1 MSALIEQPVSRR
13 QVLCGIGG
21 LVAGG
26 LLSGALSG
34 CGASTGGG
42 GKGAVT
48 GWIYRP
54 EYKAAIEKILA
65 AFHDDNP
72 TLHVDM
78 SYKPAGQYD
87 TVLKTALVGGSAPDV
102 IATGSAS
109 EIWGDLGVGGNYL
122 HPLDGKIPLDVLTP
136 AAQEAIQYKSHVWA
150 APAQMFRIGI
160 YYQKS
165 VFADHGLQPPKSWAD
180 FSDLCERLGSA
191 GVTPISMAAQD
202 MILPFFFYHLA
213 ANSVLGAQGVQALRN
228 GSRKLT
234 DPDVVEAAQYTL
246 DMSKYFNKGFQAVA
260 YAEGKALFAQGRAA
274 MTVGGSSDY
283 AGYVEINPKIDV
295 GFFGFP
301 SPSGDRQVALDGLSM
316 SFTVNRR
323 SKHLAD
329 AVTFATWLTSER
341 AQRMVLEELGLPSRT
356 GILPTGTDTRST
368 VLKAILQVPDSP
380 SWLDYPEIGE
390 VYSTLTQKGSGLFT
404 GKLSPAQFAALAQ
417 GAVVPST
424 KR

>member
-1 MSALIEQPVSRR
+1 MSAMNDHLVSRR
-13 QVLCGIGG
+13 QMLYGMGGVL
-21 LVAGG
+21 AGG
-26 LLSGALSG
+26 ILGGALSG
-34 CGASTGGG
+34 CSSSSGGG
-42 GKGAVT
+42 GAGAIS

-65 AFHDDNP
+65 AFHDDNAK
-72 TLHVDM
+72 LHVDM

-87 TVLKTALVGGSAPDV
+87 TVLKTALVGNSAPDV

-122 HPLDGKIPLDVLTP
+122 HALDGKIPLNVLTP
-136 AAQEAIQYKSHVWA
+136 AARQAIQYRSHVWA

-160 YYQKS
+160 YYQKKI
-165 VFADHGLQPPKSWAD
+165 FADHGLQPPTSWSD
-180 FSDLCERLGSA
+180 FTSLCEKLHDA

-213 ANSVLGAQGVQALRN
+213 ANSILGAKGVQALRD
-228 GSRKLT
+228 GSRKFT
-234 DPDVVEAAQYTL
+234 DADVLRAAQYTL

-260 YAEGKALFAQGRAA
+260 YAEGKALFARGRAA

-283 AGYVEINPKIDV
+283 AGYVEIDPKIDV

-301 SPSGDRQVALDGLSM
+301 PPDGGAAIALDGLSM

-323 SKHLAD
+323 SKHVDD
-329 AVTFATWLTSER
+329 AVTFATWLTGER

-368 VLKAILQVPDSP
+368 VLKTILQIPDSP

-390 VYSTLTQKGSGLFT
+390 VYSALTQKGSGLFT
-404 GKLSPAQFAALAQ
+404 GQLSPGQFAGIAQ
-417 GAVVPST
+417 AAVSPSP